1 MKKLLTVFVVL
12 TMSLCTNAQP
22 NNYAPQMATSS
33 FENKDAKYLLFPT
46 KNVHIFLKLDTST
59 GELWMVQ
66 FSLGDEEAMEIK
78 FPEWSSPFVTELQK
92 KPGRFFLYPTQ
103 NMYNFLLI
111 DQVDGRVW
119 QAQWSFDAKNVGIMR
134 IYER

>member
-1 MKKLLTVFVVL
+1 MKKIMIIVLLLT
-12 TMSLCTNAQP
+12 MNLCVKAQSYD
-22 NNYAPQMATSS
+22 YAPQMATTSI
-33 FENKDAKYLLFPT
+33 ENKDAKFLLFPT
-46 KNVHIFLKLDTST
+46 KNMYIFLKLDTSS

-66 FSLGDEEAMEIK
+66 YTTGSGHSMEVK
-78 FPEWSSPFVTELQK
+78 YHDLSYPLVTELQK

-119 QAQWSFDAKNVGIMR
+119 QAQWAFEPENIGIFR
-134 IYER
+134 IY

>member
-1 MKKLLTVFVVL
+1 MKKIFLFFFAL
-12 TMSLCTNAQP
+12 TMGICSKAQSHD
-22 NNYAPQMATSS
+22 YAPQMATTSI
-33 FENKDAKYLLFPT
+33 ENKEAKFLLFPT
-46 KNVHIFLKLDTST
+46 KNMHIFLKLDTSS

-66 FSLGDEEAMEIK
+66 YSLGDGEAMEVK
-78 FPEWSSPFVTELQK
+78 FPERSLPLVTELQK

-119 QAQWSFDAKNVGIMR
+119 QAQWSFDAKNIGIMR
-134 IYER
+134 IYE